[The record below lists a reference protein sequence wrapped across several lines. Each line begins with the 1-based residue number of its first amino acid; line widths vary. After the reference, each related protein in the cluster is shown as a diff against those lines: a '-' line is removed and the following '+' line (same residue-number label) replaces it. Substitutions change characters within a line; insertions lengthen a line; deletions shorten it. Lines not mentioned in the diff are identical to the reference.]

1 MKFEAATIKDIA
13 NALGLSTSTVSRALR
28 DSHEISIAT
37 KQLVLEYATRINYHP
52 NPIALSLKEKRSRS
66 IGVIVAE
73 IANSFFSQAIN
84 GIESVAKDKGYNV
97 IISQTHESFEKELMT
112 LQYLAS
118 RSIDGLLISVSS
130 GTQNLEHLKALHDRG
145 FPIVFFDRIVEDL
158 QTHKVMVDNF
168 RGAYDA
174 TLHLVNKG
182 YKHIAVLAGPENL
195 SISRERVAG
204 YMEALAQSRMK
215 PSKSMI
221 RYSQFAGLYIDEV
234 EQCMN
239 QLLKLRPRPDAIFTA
254 SDKLTTNCMRILNA
268 KGIRIPEEMA
278 LVGFS
283 NSDLVELLNPPL
295 TVVRQPAF
303 EMGQIATGMLLQLVE
318 SKKPVKEFERKILAT
333 TLIVQAST

>member
-66 IGVIVAE
+66 IAVIVAE

-84 GIESVAKDKGYNV
+84 GIESVAMDKGYNV
-97 IISQTHESFEKELMT
+97 IISQTHESFEKEVMA

-130 GTQNLEHLKALHDRG
+130 GTQNQEHLKALHERG
-145 FPIVFFDRIVEDL
+145 FPIVFFDRIIEDI
-158 QTHKVMVDNF
+158 QTHKVMADNF

-182 YKHIAVLAGPENL
+182 YKQIAVIAGPENL

-204 YMEALAQSRMK
+204 YMEAMAQSRRK
-215 PSKSMI
+215 PGKGLI
-221 RYSQFAGLYIDEV
+221 KYTQYAGLDQQEV
-234 EQCMN
+234 ELAVT

-254 SDKLTTNCMRILNA
+254 SDKLTTSCLRVLKN
-268 KGIRIPEEMA
+268 KGIKIPQDIA
-278 LVGFS
+278 LAGFS
-283 NSDLVELLNPPL
+283 NSDLTELLNPAL

-303 EMGQIATGMLLQLVE
+303 EMGQLATGMLLQLIE
-318 SKKPVKEFERKILAT
+318 SKRPVKEFERKILAT
-333 TLIVQAST
+333 NLILQAST

>member
-1 MKFEAATIKDIA
+1 M
-13 NALGLSTSTVSRALR
+13 
-28 DSHEISIAT
+28 
-37 KQLVLEYATRINYHP
+37 
-52 NPIALSLKEKRSRS
+52 
-66 IGVIVAE
+66 IVAE

-97 IISQTHESFEKELMT
+97 IISQTHESFEKEVMT

-204 YMEALAQSRMK
+204 YLEALAQSRMK
-215 PSKSMI
+215 PAKSMI
-221 RYSQFAGLYIDEV
+221 KYSQFAGLYIDEV
-234 EQCMN
+234 EQSVN

-254 SDKLTTNCMRILNA
+254 SDKLTTNCMRVLKA
-268 KGIRIPEEMA
+268 KGIKIPEDMA

-283 NSDLVELLNPPL
+283 NSDLIELLHPPL

-333 TLIVQAST
+333 NLIVQASS